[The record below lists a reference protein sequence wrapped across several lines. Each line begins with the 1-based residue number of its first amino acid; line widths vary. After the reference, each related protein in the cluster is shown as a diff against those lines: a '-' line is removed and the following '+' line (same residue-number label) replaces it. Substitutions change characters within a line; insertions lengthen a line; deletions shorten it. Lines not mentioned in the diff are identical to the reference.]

1 MAQPL
6 LPLRFAKVWYLP
18 KLLRRRTLSE
28 TKGAARD
35 VRAAQIMPE
44 YCSCGARLPEDA
56 LFCHKCGKPQRDL
69 VVPETIEP
77 VPPIAPVPV
86 QIQMRHEA
94 QPVNFHNSLALKIA
108 LLVAA
113 VATLLSF
120 LPFLN
125 WLAAGF
131 FAVFIYRR
139 KTGSLLNVRTGVRM
153 GWITGILMFGLSAVA
168 FVVQQ
173 LPGALSGHLD
183 ARLQEQL
190 KNFTAPDPMS
200 QQMMQY
206 FQSGPGVMVLFVF
219 SLVALFLFTTG
230 LSMAGGALGAKIVGR
245 E

>member
-1 MAQPL
+1 
-6 LPLRFAKVWYLP
+6 
-18 KLLRRRTLSE
+18 
-28 TKGAARD
+28 
-35 VRAAQIMPE
+35 MPE

-56 LFCHKCGKPQRDL
+56 LFCHKCGKPQREL
-69 VVPETIEP
+69 VVPETVEP
-77 VPPIAPVPV
+77 VPAVAPVSLHTQSLRTQPL
-86 QIQMRHEA
+86 HETL
-94 QPVNFHNSLALKIA
+94 PVNFHNSVALKIA
-108 LLVAA
+108 LLVSA

-168 FVVQQ
+168 FAVQQ
-173 LPGALSGHLD
+173 LPGVLSGHLD

-190 KNFTAPDPMS
+190 KNFTAPDPVS

-219 SLVALFLFTTG
+219 SLIALFLFTTG
-230 LSMAGGALGAKIVGR
+230 LSMAGGALCAKIVGR
-245 E
+245 D